1 LHFVAKEKEPP
12 MSEELEQ
19 ASEDLVEQAKAD
31 KAAKRGLVGRTS
43 LFFKQ
48 VVLELK
54 KVTRPTWAELRNY
67 TGVVMAFVAV
77 VMVIIY
83 GLDWLFYQGVSFA
96 FTPTK

>member
-1 LHFVAKEKEPP
+1 

-31 KAAKRGLVGRTS
+31 KAAKRGLIGRTT

-48 VVLELK
+48 VVLELA

-83 GLDWLFYQGVSFA
+83 GLDVLFGLGVSWA
-96 FTPTK
+96 FTPAA